1 MRWLERRRAWIQEG
15 RDLQIQSEQTRR
27 EIAVLLARANDR
39 ILETGHGAYHHGL
52 ERAAEIA
59 DEMAEGVA
67 NPEKPYNEAF
77 IHACGV
83 IARAIREAK

>member
-15 RDLQIQSEQTRR
+15 RDLQIQSEQTRLK
-27 EIAVLLARANDR
+27 IAAALAKLNG
-39 ILETGHGAYHHGL
+39 LEYRRGL